1 MDKESVQELEENA
14 RINYGNKAAAEIH
27 RAYERGGRRA
37 VLQLQ
42 LDHLKTRARKEYIS
56 PFTLAEAYAALGM
69 KEETLQKMEDAYRD
83 RTMDLV
89 FLQQEPD
96 FDFLHSDERY
106 RALVTKI
113 GLVPAY

>member
-1 MDKESVQELEENA
+1 MHNA
-14 RINYGNKAAAEIH
+14 
-27 RAYERGGRRA
+27 
-37 VLQLQ
+37 
-42 LDHLKTRARKEYIS
+42 
-56 PFTLAEAYAALGM
+56 AYAALGM